1 MLSNNS
7 GNESNQPQASPSKSG
22 EADPVPF
29 PNPGDPIEVAATGS
43 GTTTDPS
50 GKDNKPPAV
59 YSSDS
64 SLA

>member
-7 GNESNQPQASPSKSG
+7 GNNPNQPQASPSKAG
-22 EADPVPF
+22 EADSVPF
-29 PNPGDPIEVAATGS
+29 LNPGDPIEVASTGN
-43 GTTTDPS
+43 GTVTDPS